1 MDLNP
6 QEILTDLGFSETPAS
21 IKPISGGWDTELWQ
35 VDGRSASY
43 ALRVFRVEQART
55 CQREAVVMR
64 ALSDQG
70 LPVPSVRAEGIGQ
83 GRPALLLDWCA
94 GRTLMQEI
102 NARPWRIWRLGEEMG
117 RMHARIHTASVPE
130 TMAHN
135 LPRIEVQL
143 SEDAQTSVLHLDY
156 HPLNVMTDGQ
166 RISGVLD
173 WANVAVGD
181 ARADLARTVTIL
193 RLAPM
198 PPGRP
203 LPLELLFRQLLE
215 AAWRRGYRRYTGA
228 TKTPFVQMD
237 PFYVWAGEWME
248 RDLRPKL
255 GRPGVWLRE
264 TDLLRIHR
272 WTTDRKKRVA
282 ALSAEQAMS
291 SD

>member
-1 MDLNP
+1 MDLDP
-6 QEILTDLGFSETPAS
+6 QTILADLGFSETPVS
-21 IKPISGGWDTELWQ
+21 IKAISGGWDTNLWRI
-35 VDGRSASY
+35 DADTHAY
-43 ALRVFRVEQART
+43 ALRVFRNEQARV
-55 CQREAVVMR
+55 CEREAVVMR
-64 ALSDQG
+64 ALNDQG
-70 LPVPSVRAEGIGQ
+70 LPVPSVRAEGVGQ

-117 RMHARIHTASVPE
+117 RMHARIHGASVPE
-130 TMAHN
+130 AVTPS
-135 LPRIEVQL
+135 LPRVEVQL
-143 SEDAQTSVLHLDY
+143 SEDAHTSVLHLDY
-156 HPLNVMTDGQ
+156 HPLNLMTDGQ
-166 RISGVLD
+166 RVSGVLD

-215 AAWRRGYRRYTGA
+215 AAWRRGYRRHTGA
-228 TKTPFVQMD
+228 TKNPFVHMD

-255 GRPGVWLRE
+255 GRPGIWLRE

-272 WTTDRKKRVA
+272 WTMARRKRVA
-282 ALSAEQAMS
+282 ALSAARETS